1 MLVKGDKICFMSD
14 NLTIANHVSV
24 RRLNII
30 HILKSIILLW
40 NYINL
45 HYILGISRC

>member
-1 MLVKGDKICFMSD
+1 MLVKGNKICFMSD
-14 NLTIANHVSV
+14 NLTIANHVFI

-30 HILKSIILLW
+30 HILKSITLLW

-45 HYILGISRC
+45 HYILDISRC